1 MATLNNQ
8 KVKYIDAI
16 GQLQQSQ
23 QNVTAN
29 DFNYPEVDELF
40 RLMTK

>member
-16 GQLQQSQ
+16 GQLQLP
-23 QNVTAN
+23 T
-29 DFNYPEVDELF
+29 ERRCKWL
-40 RLMTK
+40 